1 MSEAVAQII
10 GIAISGVLAVIG
22 SFVGNYAMS
31 LRKSRED
38 AIKEAEREQAQKDQL
53 AMILDEQKKIKSRL
67 DSHNGYAEKF
77 ADTTKDIAIIAE
89 RQQSLFK
96 AMDRMQKDI
105 DYLKSSRCKV

>member
-1 MSEAVAQII
+1 MPVEIVAPLIT
-10 GIAISGVLAVIG
+10 GILAVIG
-22 SFVGNYAMS
+22 SFAGNYAIT
-31 LRKSRED
+31 LKKSRED
-38 AIKEAEREQAQKDQL
+38 AIKDAEREQAQKDQL
-53 AMILDEQKKIKSRL
+53 AMILEEQKKIKSRL

-105 DYLKSSRCKV
+105 DYLKSDRCNV

>member
-1 MSEAVAQII
+1 MSEEII
-10 GIAISGVLAVIG
+10 APLITGVLAVIR
-22 SFVGNYAMS
+22 SFVGNYAIA
-31 LRKSRED
+31 LKKSRED

-53 AMILDEQKKIKSRL
+53 AMILEEQKKIKQRL

-77 ADTTKDIAIIAE
+77 SNTTKDIAVIAE

-105 DYLKSSRCKV
+105 DYLKSDRCQV